1 MGWNLS
7 RRRVVCLGRRLDRG
21 PRVQWETGRTSFDP
35 VKLARSSIID
45 GICPKGRYTADLW
58 IVWCNSFNNAY
69 LSVICQ
75 DQGGLKIKNLLSV
88 SHTCT
93 FKYFMEDADLFSIRG
108 KRLGVMHSVDSS
120 ISYLVSNIP
129 ARLPIR

>member
-1 MGWNLS
+1 M
-7 RRRVVCLGRRLDRG
+7 
-21 PRVQWETGRTSFDP
+21 
-35 VKLARSSIID
+35 
-45 GICPKGRYTADLW
+45 
-58 IVWCNSFNNAY
+58 
-69 LSVICQ
+69 
-75 DQGGLKIKNLLSV
+75 KIKNLLSV

>member
-1 MGWNLS
+1 MFCGKTIVPEGL
-7 RRRVVCLGRRLDRG
+7 
-21 PRVQWETGRTSFDP
+21 TG
-35 VKLARSSIID
+35 LQ
-45 GICPKGRYTADLW
+45 L
-58 IVWCNSFNNAY
+58 SFNFT
-69 LSVICQ
+69 VRCQ
-75 DQGGLKIKNLLSV
+75 DQGGLRIKNLPSV